1 MFKYLPQSLSTD
13 GDLSFG
19 NLSSLAFSLDVNSL
33 FGGVHLDV
41 GLAAEV
47 RADSSVGSV
56 CSSASLGGSIDLNV
70 VNDEVLHI
78 LSVSVGFDVVNE
90 TEDDSD
96 WFLWP
101 SSESFSELWGLT
113 GSADATE
120 VLGVRNTSSVGK
132 DVLEILFSFGDSE
145 ALDGLSSLVG
155 VLIMD
160 AEVFA
165 WSLGD

>member
-1 MFKYLPQSLSTD
+1 
-13 GDLSFG
+13 
-19 NLSSLAFSLDVNSL
+19 
-33 FGGVHLDV
+33 
-41 GLAAEV
+41 
-47 RADSSVGSV
+47 
-56 CSSASLGGSIDLNV
+56 
-70 VNDEVLHI
+70 
-78 LSVSVGFDVVNE
+78 
-90 TEDDSD
+90 
-96 WFLWP
+96 
-101 SSESFSELWGLT
+101 LT

-165 WSLGD
+165 